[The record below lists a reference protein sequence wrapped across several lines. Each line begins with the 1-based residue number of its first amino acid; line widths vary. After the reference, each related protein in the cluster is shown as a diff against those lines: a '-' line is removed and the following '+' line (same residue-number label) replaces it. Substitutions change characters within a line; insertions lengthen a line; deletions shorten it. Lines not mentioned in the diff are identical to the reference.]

1 MSKLDKKSEEL
12 FKALMESLKKERE
25 SIGSLQQAELAKE
38 LECTKGYLNKFE
50 NGKVFPSSI
59 NMLIKYLLVN
69 QFNINPVLN
78 LKIKSSDK
86 EIDEKRK
93 KLIKRIK
100 EMDDN
105 KLLYMDEVS
114 KIANIFNLSSSNN
127 MKNS

>member
-1 MSKLDKKSEEL
+1 LSKLDKKSEEL